1 MTDRKLVGEVQ
12 QVMQSAITR
21 TCNYFESE
29 YHIAVAEVD
38 GGAGDL
44 ESLTLLDMTAIVGVG
59 GRINLLITF
68 SFEDGLI
75 NILYQ
80 RMTEDIGVQPD
91 EVEMYREAAAGELVN
106 TIVGHSTIDLQHLD
120 HQGISMTPPII
131 LDRAKTI
138 RRMKNS
144 MFYTQGLNTIF
155 GRMNISLVGP
165 RELFD
170 TNLDYVK

>member
-1 MTDRKLVGEVQ
+1 MTDRKLVDEVQ

-29 YHIAVAEVD
+29 YRIAVTEVNN
-38 GGAGDL
+38 GAGDL
-44 ESLTLLDMTAIVGVG
+44 ESLTLLDMTAIVGMG

-106 TIVGHSTIDLQHLD
+106 TIVGHSTMDLQHLD